1 MKIFVDAD
9 ACPAAVKEIVIR
21 AAERLA
27 VSAIFVANKNIRL
40 PPSRHVSTVRVE
52 MGLDVADGYIAK
64 AASAGDLAITA
75 DIPLAA
81 ALVARG
87 AVVLDLRGT
96 VFTEENVG
104 EALALR
110 NFHHQLR
117 EGGVV
122 TGGPSGFGPKQA
134 REFAGAFDREL
145 SKALPRI
152 PWKVS
157 SAACAVAMDVS
168 AIHSAAPRRPVPAAT
183 ALAGAPRCRPD
194 STTSPRRNRR
204 IIARRSRSPRVR
216 RAR

>member
-1 MKIFVDAD
+1 MQAPPDSRTVAPVKIFVDAD

-40 PPSRHVSTVRVE
+40 RPSRHVSTVRVA

-64 AASAGDLAITA
+64 SAAAGDLAITA

-96 VFTEENVG
+96 VYTEENVG

-110 NFHHQLR
+110 NFHHELR

-145 SKALPRI
+145 SKA
-152 PWKVS
+152 
-157 SAACAVAMDVS
+157 M
-168 AIHSAAPRRPVPAAT
+168 RR
-183 ALAGAPRCRPD
+183 GNGEGRP
-194 STTSPRRNRR
+194 
-204 IIARRSRSPRVR
+204 
-216 RAR
+216 

>member
-1 MKIFVDAD
+1 MRSVKIFVDAD

-27 VSAIFVANKNIRL
+27 VSAIFVANKNIQL
-40 PPSRHVSTVRVE
+40 PPSRHVSTVRVA

-64 AASAGDLAITA
+64 SAKAGDLAITA

-87 AVVLDLRGT
+87 VVVLDLRGT
-96 VFTEENVG
+96 VYTEENVG

-110 NFHHQLR
+110 NFHHELR

-145 SKALPRI
+145 SKA
-152 PWKVS
+152 
-157 SAACAVAMDVS
+157 M
-168 AIHSAAPRRPVPAAT
+168 RRGT
-183 ALAGAPRCRPD
+183 GEGQQ
-194 STTSPRRNRR
+194 
-204 IIARRSRSPRVR
+204 
-216 RAR
+216 